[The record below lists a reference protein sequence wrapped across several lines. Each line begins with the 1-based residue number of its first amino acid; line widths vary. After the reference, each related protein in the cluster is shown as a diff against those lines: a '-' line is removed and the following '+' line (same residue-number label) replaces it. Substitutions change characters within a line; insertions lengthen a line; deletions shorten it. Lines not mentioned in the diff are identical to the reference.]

1 MLDEI
6 CITLRGRNADDV
18 FNLWIN
24 VADNS
29 LSRKWLNALNQLL
42 INNYHLEKNYCWVGF
57 TGTARNLEYL
67 CTQINR
73 SIHAINSS
81 DLEYRIHD
89 WFSPSNVVDWD
100 GSVDHEHMNKL
111 HRYFEDLQGW
121 SGGISNYYNRA
132 DAETRWHIRQL
143 NLLCH
148 EFESWALSYR
158 KEIEAPDAN
167 MKIIIKPPKI
177 PVPKADRPPLSDAR
191 KAQMQKMNEARWAK
205 QKQRKLEKAEAG
217 APKPTPTEKAVMPG
231 KADLLKTVETGAMQA
246 AKTSQTADAIDRVLT
261 SAFTGFGAQTV
272 LKVAQV
278 ANAFGLE
285 VTGTSET
292 EQLTQLLAQLAQG
305 QAKTLPGALSEKELA
320 FLREAIGTPG
330 FTVTTLRNVVNRLR
344 KDALS
349 SEFEND
355 EAQKFISGGGDL
367 NRYDFVAA
375 RKRAQQRAN
384 QQIDE
389 IGRAHV

>member
-1 MLDEI
+1 MKSLQEKPEPVVK
-6 CITLRGRNADDV
+6 TTAD
-18 FNLWIN
+18 FAE
-24 VADNS
+24 VANELGFGVKPS
-29 LSRKWLNALNQLL
+29 LADYTPEQAKQINAL
-42 INNYHLEKNYCWVGF
+42 
-57 TGTARNLEYL
+57 
-67 CTQINR
+67 
-73 SIHAINSS
+73 
-81 DLEYRIHD
+81 
-89 WFSPSNVVDWD
+89 
-100 GSVDHEHMNKL
+100 
-111 HRYFEDLQGW
+111 LQ
-121 SGGISNYYNRA
+121 
-132 DAETRWHIRQL
+132 
-143 NLLCH
+143 
-148 EFESWALSYR
+148 
-158 KEIEAPDAN
+158 K
-167 MKIIIKPPKI
+167 
-177 PVPKADRPPLSDAR
+177 
-191 KAQMQKMNEARWAK
+191 
-205 QKQRKLEKAEAG
+205 RKLEKAEAG

-246 AKTSQTADAIDRVLT
+246 TKTNQTADAIDRVLT

-272 LKVAQV
+272 LKAAQV

-330 FTVTTLRNVVNRLR
+330 FTLNTLRNVVNRLR

-389 IGRAHV
+389 RTAKQRRLEELRRKQQGQ